1 MNKGEL
7 VEAIAERADV
17 TKKSA
22 EQILTAALDVIGETV
37 ARGDKVTL
45 VGFGVFE
52 ARDRQPRQGRNPA
65 TGELVEIPAARVP
78 RFAAGKTFKEKVSA

>member
-7 VEAIAERADV
+7 VDAIAERADV

-37 ARGDKVTL
+37 ASGDKVTL

-52 ARDRQPRQGRNPA
+52 ARDRKSRQGRNPS
-65 TGELVEIPAARVP
+65 TGELVEIPASRVP
-78 RFAAGKTFKEKVSA
+78 RFAPGKTFKEKVSA